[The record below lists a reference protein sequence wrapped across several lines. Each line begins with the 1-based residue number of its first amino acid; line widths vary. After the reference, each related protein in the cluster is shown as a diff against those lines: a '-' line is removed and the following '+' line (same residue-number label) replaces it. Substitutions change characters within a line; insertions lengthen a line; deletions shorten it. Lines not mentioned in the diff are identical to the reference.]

1 MARRRPAWEPNPETM
16 LEDLLALV
24 QQQRADTWER
34 RHAALAKRR
43 AEAKARS
50 QAIGERRW
58 AEQVAARRAKQA
70 PGLGRRL
77 VDHFVRVMEPGNW
90 YARNDIAGREKAR
103 QGRFLQAVWRSGIAE
118 RSRNPAWDGKHTR
131 NDEPHWLYRL
141 TPKGEALRTLLIM
154 VE

>member
-1 MARRRPAWEPNPETM
+1 MAEAGLPGRPPCFSCPSTVSTKRGIGFHEMARRRPAWEPNPETM

-24 QQQRADTWER
+24 EQQRADTWER
-34 RHAALAKRR
+34 RHAALSKRR

-77 VDHFVRVMEPGNW
+77 VDRFVRVMEPGDW
-90 YARNDIAGREKAR
+90 YARHENAGR
-103 QGRFLQAVWRSGIAE
+103 
-118 RSRNPAWDGKHTR
+118 
-131 NDEPHWLYRL
+131 
-141 TPKGEALRTLLIM
+141 
-154 VE
+154 